1 MQSFFIELGSWFRPY
16 QYQTAMAIIAT
27 VLVIFGNDIN
37 SAIKKL
43 VSKQHVFVRVV
54 IFVLVCAVGYGLLTV
69 WLTHLLAE
77 QLNQISNLY
86 IVPCVFIIFVFLGS
100 YAQRQRHI

>member
-1 MQSFFIELGSWFRPY
+1 MQSFFIELGTWFRPY

-27 VLVIFGNDIN
+27 LLVIFGNDIN

-43 VSKQHVFVRVV
+43 VSKQHLIVRVV

-69 WLTHLLAE
+69 WLTQLLAE
-77 QLNQISNLY
+77 QLTRISNLY
-86 IVPCVFIIFVFLGS
+86 IIPSVFIIFVLLGG
-100 YAQRQRHI
+100 YAQRQSHI

>member
-1 MQSFFIELGSWFRPY
+1 MQSFFIELGTWFRPY

-43 VSKQHVFVRVV
+43 VCKQHVFVRVV

-69 WLTHLLAE
+69 WLTQLLAE
-77 QLNQISNLY
+77 QLSYISNLY
-86 IVPCVFIIFVFLGS
+86 IVPCIFIIFLVLGS

>member
-1 MQSFFIELGSWFRPY
+1 MQSFLIELGSWFRPY

-69 WLTHLLAE
+69 WLTQILAQ
-77 QLNQISNLY
+77 QLSYISNLY
-86 IVPCVFIIFVFLGS
+86 IAPCIFFIFLVLGA